1 MVDSLRSGDTRE
13 GSGPPGEPF
22 IPPQA
27 GGRHPYS
34 PNQGREGGQSYLHQG
49 REGGQTYL
57 HSRARE
63 KEGLHFNYN
72 EQVINPENIFNPKSF
87 NFFIIHA

>member
-34 PNQGREGGQSYLHQG
+34 PNQGREGGQ
-49 REGGQTYL
+49 TYL

-72 EQVINPENIFNPKSF
+72 EQVINPENIFNPKSL